1 MPAKKTKIPKKI
13 EKKSAA
19 YPQKKLDKKSV
30 SVKKAASSIVEEKS
44 LVKKKIKR
52 KVRSIDDLLD
62 KKNIKK
68 RIKKN
73 IAEELLKSKK
83 NLKAKI
89 YTSPYAYI
97 YAEYLRGAKYE
108 KQLRTI
114 ENRLTDLGI
123 SGRVHRLSQFKNL
136 KELIEED
143 TRRGINTIVVVGGD
157 DIIKES
163 IRVAAELDV
172 TLGIIPLGGGGY
184 HIAEALGIPEGVSA
198 CEILSQRII
207 DKIDIGKI
215 NGKPFVSRLYISN
228 QRVPLFCNKKYEVM
242 SPGGDVAIYNLN
254 LNTEDKTIPKINPKD
269 GQLEILVKPKKKLGI
284 FKKEKSQESLFFAN
298 RIDIKSGIAFSIFV
312 DGIKNFYK
320 EVEIKLVLQG
330 LRLIVGKGRKI

>member
-1 MPAKKTKIPKKI
+1 MPAKKTKISKKI
-13 EKKSAA
+13 ENKSVAF
-19 YPQKKLDKKSV
+19 PQKNLEKKDV
-30 SVKKAASSIVEEKS
+30 SVKKAALS
-44 LVKKKIKR
+44 LVEKKSKSVKR
-52 KVRSIDDLLD
+52 KTKSIDELLD

-83 NLKAKI
+83 ISSTKI

-108 KQLRTI
+108 KQLRAI

-143 TRRGINTIVVVGGD
+143 TRRGITTIVVVGGD

-163 IRVAAELDV
+163 IRVAAELDII
-172 TLGIIPLGGGGY
+172 LGIIPLGGGDY
-184 HIAEALGIPEGVSA
+184 HIAEALGIPEGVAA
-198 CEILSQRII
+198 CEVLSQRII
-207 DKIDIGKI
+207 DKIDVGKI
-215 NGKPFVSRLYISN
+215 NGKSFISRLYITN

-242 SPGGDVAIYNLN
+242 SPGGDVVIYNLN
-254 LNTEDKTIPKINPKD
+254 LDDEDKSAPKINPKD
-269 GQLEILVKPKKKLGI
+269 GQLEIFVRPKKRMGI
-284 FKKEKSQESLFFAN
+284 FRKDNSKESLFFAN
-298 RIDIKSGIAFSIFV
+298 IINIKSGIAFSIYV
-312 DGIKNFYK
+312 DGVKNFYK
-320 EVEIKLVLQG
+320 EVEIKVVLQG
-330 LRLIVGKGRKI
+330 LRLIVGKSRTI